1 MIVRENW
8 TGATGKFDR
17 ALRTALRQS
26 VRGEEPS
33 ARARESLLRAAA
45 AQRWQAAHQRPSR
58 LKWRSAIRSWVIPSG
73 LWRDLAPQALGSAQ
87 ALMEILQAQL
97 YRIHW
102 VV

>member
-1 MIVRENW
+1 MIVPENW

-17 ALRTALRQS
+17 VLRTALRQS

-33 ARARESLLRAAA
+33 ARVRESLLRAAA

-58 LKWRSAIRSWVIPSG
+58 SKWRSAVRSWVVPSG
-73 LWRDLAPQALGSAQ
+73 LWRDLAPPALGGAQ
-87 ALMEILQAQL
+87 ALMEILQVQL
-97 YRIHW
+97 HRNHW